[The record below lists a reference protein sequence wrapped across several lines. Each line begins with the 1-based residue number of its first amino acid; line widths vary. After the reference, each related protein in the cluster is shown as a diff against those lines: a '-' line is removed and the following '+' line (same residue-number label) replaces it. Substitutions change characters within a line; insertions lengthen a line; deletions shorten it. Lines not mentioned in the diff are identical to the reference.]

1 MLASQFVPGG
11 ICFPKR
17 GVHRTGTIS
26 TGCQLSALLPN
37 ELGEPAVQLIALA
50 ALQHADVL
58 LDDDLCGFCS
68 RPSGS
73 HSGCLVAATCIC
85 DITAG
90 TQLYVEAAAGRQE
103 VICDTIADH
112 GTDGRRAHEAARA
125 QEIPGCAASGRAAPR
140 LGQSEKATL
149 SSDEAGVVHPTSEP
163 DRARTRNSS
172 AAQPG
177 PWDEP
182 PHAHLYDPPR
192 HAHKQNASS

>member
-1 MLASQFVPGG
+1 MLASQFAPGG

-58 LDDDLCGFCS
+58 LNDALCGFCS

-85 DITAG
+85 DITIFDWDCCHLFLFLLFFRLFIFKAG
-90 TQLYVEAAAGRQE
+90 IFKLKLY
-103 VICDTIADH
+103 
-112 GTDGRRAHEAARA
+112 
-125 QEIPGCAASGRAAPR
+125 
-140 LGQSEKATL
+140 K
-149 SSDEAGVVHPTSEP
+149 
-163 DRARTRNSS
+163 
-172 AAQPG
+172 
-177 PWDEP
+177 
-182 PHAHLYDPPR
+182 
-192 HAHKQNASS
+192 